1 MKRFTLA
8 FAIGIVL
15 AFSVADNA
23 SAIVCARGVYHAGC
37 VGAHGAVG
45 VHRYGYGY
53 GYGYGY
59 RRGVVVHRR
68 VY

>member
-15 AFSVADNA
+15 SFSVADNA

-53 GYGYGY
+53 